1 MAADGRDGQIGISWS
16 GPPALLNHWARSG
29 RHGRDARRPGTHGES
44 TPRAL
49 VKIRGFIANNRRPR
63 QLAENLSFFP
73 LRFLWRACRDD
84 RKRLPLQIG
93 YKGIARNTIFVRRQ
107 MDDVLID
114 GAGSERHQIGI
125 RYLGNWWNEIPGLH
139 DHNPKARG
147 IEAQRGEVLNLM
159 ERTTPSREHQRDP
172 LDVHH

>member
-1 MAADGRDGQIGISWS
+1 MGIYRQQSAAK
-16 GPPALLNHWARSG
+16 A
-29 RHGRDARRPGTHGES
+29 
-44 TPRAL
+44 
-49 VKIRGFIANNRRPR
+49 V
-63 QLAENLSFFP
+63 AEDLSFFP
-73 LRFLWRACRDD
+73 LRFLWGACRDD

-125 RYLGNWWNEIPGLH
+125 RYPGNWWNEIPGLH

-159 ERTTPSREHQRDP
+159 EGRRRAVSINKIPLTSTTAWRSGKSEVGNGKMTFAGTSTGWLASGSSVAPTLRVRVAP
-172 LDVHH
+172 TPAR